1 MASDV
6 KPVAQPTPTPSATP
20 PTPAPQAP
28 SDYLSKP
35 RGDFVTRFIAWLIDV
50 IIVAIIQSVIGAIV
64 GLPLL
69 FSRFDA
75 VRPFDMASRY
85 SAASGLSLLVGIA
98 YYVYFWGAT
107 GATPGKMA
115 LGLKVIGTDG
125 TMPIGYV
132 RAFIRYIGYIISAII
147 CLLGYLLIIVD
158 DQKQGLHDKIAST
171 YVVKSQT

>member
-6 KPVAQPTPTPSATP
+6 KPVPQPTPTPSTAP

-50 IIVAIIQSVIGAIV
+50 IIVAVVQFVIGAII

-69 FSRFDA
+69 FSRFEA
-75 VRPFDMASRY
+75 ARPFDMASRY
-85 SAASGLSLLVGIA
+85 TAASGLSLLIGIA

-171 YVVKSQT
+171 YVIKSQT

>member
-1 MASDV
+1 M
-6 KPVAQPTPTPSATP
+6 
-20 PTPAPQAP
+20 
-28 SDYLSKP
+28 
-35 RGDFVTRFIAWLIDV
+35 TRFIAWLIDV
-50 IIVAIIQSVIGAIV
+50 IIVGIAQAVIGAVI

-69 FSRFDA
+69 FSRFEA
-75 VRPFDMASRY
+75 ARPFDMAGRY
-85 SAASGLSLLVGIA
+85 SAASGISLLIGIA

-132 RAFIRYIGYIISAII
+132 RAFIRYIGYIISAIV
-147 CLLGYLLIIVD
+147 CLLGYLLILVD